1 MSLTPSKVV
10 DGLLAAEGAVADFIA
25 NGPSTGFGGH
35 VRDQYRKRCNQYANL
50 PAWARA
56 LGGVPGGAMSRIC
69 EPYWEGNGWDG
80 PVRNTPFIGGQC
92 PIRYIID
99 LFNVPPGGPPGL
111 AGQLFVT
118 GPISAIN
125 VTQISAFT
133 KRFQAIGAG
142 GSSDQ
147 RDVSYLSGGDAT
159 FGNPTPRDGDP
170 DNCGNPPSSL
180 DPGANPPPDPGPTTG
195 PEPTADP
202 SNPSG
207 PPLLPV
213 EPYFDPTFGDIPV
226 VGPDDGGGGTEPPG
240 NPETSPGSPENVGSG
255 IPGTETPED
264 GADTPFGDPPEGK
277 VFIGA
282 LVKFVFPEELGNIP
296 GSGPANRVVS
306 RTVGNVSLIFEGGRG
321 TAEQVRSEWVY
332 LVRPTGALEVSGVH
346 VNALPGTTYTVYPL
360 SIETCPENLCGAQ

>member
-1 MSLTPSKVV
+1 MSLSPGKVV

-69 EPYWEGNGWDG
+69 KPYWDDNGWDG
-80 PVRNTPFIGGQC
+80 PAVTPPFSGGQC
-92 PIRYIID
+92 ATTYNIPIWVRQID
-99 LFNVPPGGPPGL
+99 GSEGVVTNLV
-111 AGQLFVT
+111 AT
-118 GPISAIN
+118 GPIQSITRTQVGTFTYRFDAVSAN
-125 VTQISAFT
+125 GSVSSTTQPNLSFGT
-133 KRFQAIGAG
+133 EPRSGFYDPV
-142 GSSDQ
+142 GSP
-147 RDVSYLSGGDAT
+147 
-159 FGNPTPRDGDP
+159 NNCGDP
-170 DNCGNPPSSL
+170 EAPLN
-180 DPGANPPPDPGPTTG
+180 PGANPPPDPGPTDG

-226 VGPDDGGGGTEPPG
+226 VGPDDGTGGTEPPG
-240 NPETSPGSPENVGSG
+240 NPETAPGSPENVGSG
-255 IPGTETPED
+255 IPGSETPEE
-264 GADTPFGDPPEGK
+264 GADTPFGDPPAGK

-282 LVKFVFPEELGNIP
+282 LVKFVFPSELGNIP
-296 GSGPANRVVS
+296 GSGPGNKVVS

-332 LVRPTGALEVSGVH
+332 VVRPTGALEVAGVH
-346 VNALPGTTYTVYPL
+346 VNALPGITYTVYPL
-360 SIETCPENLCGAQ
+360 SIETCPENLCGA